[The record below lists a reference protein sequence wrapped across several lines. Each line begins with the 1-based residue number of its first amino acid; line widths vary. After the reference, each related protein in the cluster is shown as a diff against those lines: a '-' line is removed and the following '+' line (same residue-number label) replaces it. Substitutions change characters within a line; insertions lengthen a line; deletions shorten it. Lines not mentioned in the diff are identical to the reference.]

1 MPTLA
6 VGEARIPYRMRWS
19 RRARRLQVVVE
30 PGGVEV
36 VVPRRV
42 GQREAEAFLR
52 ESREWVRRRYEA
64 LRQPDLLTLP
74 DRFVSG
80 ARVPFH
86 GRRMPLTV
94 ERAAVSEAELT
105 YARAFR
111 VRVPWRLTAEEREA
125 EARRMVLE
133 YMARRAL
140 ADAEA
145 MVELYAPELGV
156 RPRGLRVRRTKSQWG
171 SCGVDDVLNFN
182 WLLVALPKPIFEY
195 IVVHELCHLRVRD
208 HSRRFWRVVAEVM
221 PDYEERRA
229 WLSRHGVGLA

>member
-6 VGEARIPYRMRWS
+6 VGQTRIPYQLRRS

-42 GQREAEAFLR
+42 GQREAEAFVR
-52 ESREWVRRRYEA
+52 ESGEWIRRRYEA
-64 LRQPDLLTLP
+64 LRQPDLLILP
-74 DRFVSG
+74 DCFVTG
-80 ARVPFH
+80 AKVPFH

-94 ERAAVSEAELT
+94 ERAAVPETELT

-111 VRVPWRLTAEEREA
+111 VRVPWRLSAAEREA
-125 EARRMVLE
+125 EARRVVLE
-133 YMARRAL
+133 YMAGRAL

-145 MVELYAPELGV
+145 MIERHAETLGV
-156 RPRGLRVRRTKSQWG
+156 RPRGIRMRRTKSQWG
-171 SCGVDDVLNFN
+171 SCGVDDVLHFN
-182 WLLVALPKPIFEY
+182 WLLVALPRPIFEY
-195 IVVHELCHLRVRD
+195 IVVHELCHLRIRD
-208 HSRRFWRVVAEVM
+208 HSARFWRLVGTVLE
-221 PDYEERRA
+221 DYEGRRA